1 MNPEN
6 TVVARDGYNDCSTQ
20 AGCMAWSSKS
30 SKAVAALTASL
41 DISNPRPGAED
52 VTPWQRRVTMSTS
65 TRFLTTRWPGRPG
78 NPRPSCPNTHEPG
91 ATSIAG
97 RLAASFPARA
107 VLAAAVL
114 AATMSFA
121 KAATVLEA
129 EVTESHGSYRM
140 SFEAVLQA
148 PYPRVH
154 RLLTDY
160 PGLPRFNP
168 HIEDITLLPSSDG
181 GALEMRVVS
190 RSCVLVFC
198 KTVMHVQQVRED
210 TPGDIVAT
218 VLPEQSD
225 LRQGFMRWRILP
237 EGDRT
242 RLVFEGDVMPA
253 F

>member
-1 MNPEN
+1 
-6 TVVARDGYNDCSTQ
+6 
-20 AGCMAWSSKS
+20 
-30 SKAVAALTASL
+30 
-41 DISNPRPGAED
+41 
-52 VTPWQRRVTMSTS
+52 MSTS

-253 F
+253 FWVPPLIGPAAIKHSLRTEAIKLVQNLERGASESVNSEAPAQPTRLAHGSRFAVD